1 MHTDRKSEAKSPS
14 LRSNFIWNTSYQ
26 VVRMLTP
33 IITTPYLARV
43 LGSDALGTYS
53 YTYTIA
59 TYFTYFCLLGLGQ
72 YGNREVAKAR
82 HDKAALSEVFSSI
95 LVMQFAV
102 GLIVILLYLV
112 YCFFISGSLLVI
124 SLIWLIWILAETV
137 DISWLFY
144 GLEEFKTI
152 TIRNVVIRVFL
163 IVGIFALVKKPADL
177 GIYCLLQASTFAAN
191 SAVLWGLVWRRVN
204 FRKPTIRRVL
214 GHVRPNI
221 VLFLPVIAISVY
233 TQLNEIFLG
242 NICGMTSVA
251 YYDNAY
257 KIISISLTVIQSLG
271 TVMLPRMSAL
281 VASGDND
288 EVERHLYIS
297 ILISQVI
304 AYCFMFGI
312 IGISTVFVPVFFGAG
327 YDACAPLMCIFAF
340 MVPLCGWSNVLGVQ
354 FLIPFGKDV
363 AYLKSVLYGAIANIV
378 LCIPLTIVFGVYGAA
393 FASLIAELTVTLVQ
407 AHFAK
412 GQLEVSIY
420 FKKGIPFLFFGLI
433 ELLAVHIVCSAF
445 DNALIGLVA
454 GIFAGGLIYLI
465 MACFWLNRRQLI

>member
-1 MHTDRKSEAKSPS
+1 
-14 LRSNFIWNTSYQ
+14 
-26 VVRMLTP
+26 MLTP

-53 YTYTIA
+53 YTYTVA

-82 HDKAALSEVFSSI
+82 DDKATLSEVFSSI
-95 LVMQFAV
+95 LVMQLVV
-102 GLIVILLYLV
+102 GSIVVLLYFG
-112 YCFFISGSLLVI
+112 YCFCISGSLLI
-124 SLIWLIWILAETV
+124 FSLIWLIWVLAETV

-163 IVGIFALVKKPADL
+163 IVGIFAFVKSSEDL
-177 GIYCLLQASTFAAN
+177 GVYCFLQASTFAAN
-191 SAVLWGLVWRRVN
+191 SAILWGLVWRRVK
-204 FRKPTIRRVL
+204 FRKPTLRRVL
-214 GHVRPNI
+214 EHVKPNF

-233 TQLNEIFLG
+233 TQLNAIILG

-257 KIISISLTVIQSLG
+257 KIISISLTVIQSPG
-271 TVMLPRMSAL
+271 TAMLPRMSAL
-281 VASGDND
+281 VASGDD
-288 EVERHLYIS
+288 AEVERHLDVS
-297 ILISQVI
+297 ILVSQVI

-354 FLIPFGKDV
+354 FLIPFAKDV
-363 AYLKSVLYGAIANIV
+363 AYLKSVVYGALSNVI
-378 LCIPLTIVFGVYGAA
+378 LCVPLTLSFGVYGAA
-393 FASLIAELTVTLVQ
+393 VASLIAELTVTLVQ
-407 AHFAK
+407 AYYAR
-412 GQLEVSIY
+412 GQLQVLNY
-420 FKKGIPFLFFGLI
+420 FKKGIPFLCFGLI
-433 ELLAVHIVCSAF
+433 ELFSVRAVCIAF
-445 DNALIGLVA
+445 DSEFIGLTA
-454 GIFAGGLIYLI
+454 GIFVGGLVYLA
-465 MACFWLNRRQLI
+465 MSYLWLKKYQLI